1 MKNFLSSEFNSKNK
15 NILSLIAFIL
25 FIFTLWS
32 IYILYL
38 DSFFKS
44 NTPFFYRLFHL
55 GLDKLLLMTLPAY
68 FYLDYYEKVNI
79 VKFLKLD
86 SNILAGIK
94 YVILSI
100 AFLIILSLNTQY
112 QLLNYIK
119 FNPFLSI
126 SIWIDAIILAA
137 FMDEVIFRGI
147 VLQKLTNVMIFRKAN
162 VLSSLI
168 FVFIHFPKWF
178 SLGYFSHYTV
188 IGSINFIFVFGLLMG
203 YIFKKSNS
211 LWPCIFIHLTNNFIS
226 YALNL

>member
-1 MKNFLSSEFNSKNK
+1 MKRSLFSEFNSKN
-15 NILSLIAFIL
+15 ILSLIIFIF

-38 DSFFKS
+38 DSYLKS
-44 NTPFFYRLFHL
+44 NDPFFYKLFHL
-55 GLDKLLLMTLPAY
+55 GLDKLLLMTLPTY

-79 VKFLKLD
+79 VKFLKLN

-126 SIWIDAIILAA
+126 AIWINAIILAA

-147 VLQKLTNVMIFRKAN
+147 ILQKLTNIMIFRKAN
-162 VLSSLI
+162 ALSSLI

-178 SLGYFSHYTV
+178 SLGYFSHYNV
-188 IGSINFIFVFGLLMG
+188 IGSINFIFCFGLLMG
-203 YIFKKSNS
+203 YILKKANS

>member
-1 MKNFLSSEFNSKNK
+1 MKRSLFSEFNSKN
-15 NILSLIAFIL
+15 ILSLMTFIL

-38 DSFFKS
+38 DYFLKS

-68 FYLDYYEKVNI
+68 FYLIYYEKVNV

-86 SNILAGIK
+86 NNITTGMK
-94 YVILSI
+94 YVIVSI
-100 AFLIILSLNTQY
+100 AFLIVLSFNTQY

-119 FNPFLSI
+119 FNFFLSI
-126 SIWIDAIILAA
+126 AIWIDAIILAA

-147 VLQKLTNVMIFRKAN
+147 LLQKLTKVMIFRNAN

-188 IGSINFIFVFGLLMG
+188 IGSINFIFCFGLLMG
-203 YIFKKSNS
+203 YILKKSNS